1 MKRHAWIPLLLTAA
15 TGIGCGEASHSTTP
29 PAAEAKPSNELVI
42 PADAKGV
49 QTATVA
55 KQEIPDYLEIP
66 GKIQPDPAR
75 VVRVFPPV
83 GGRVTEMKVRP
94 GDHVERGETLAI
106 LESSDVSGVRSDYQK
121 AVADAEVKERSSQ
134 RASLLYENQV
144 LSEREFHQA
153 QADAEIAKAELQRAK
168 ARLRQLGLSP
178 DSASDRFEV
187 KAPRAGVVLDI
198 GAAPGEFS
206 KSLDAPAPLC
216 TLADLSAVWA
226 VGEVYEKDLSGLRP
240 GTPAQVVVSAY
251 RAQKWG
257 GPVAAISDALDPVT
271 RTLKLRIVLPNP
283 GAKLKPEMFATIR
296 LRRATFSGIVIP
308 VSAVLHEG
316 ATAYVFVQKAA
327 GHFERRDVTLGRPL
341 DRGVEVISG
350 LAPGEVVVTEGAL
363 LLRSAAS

>member
-1 MKRHAWIPLLLTAA
+1 MKQPVWIPLLLIAG
-15 TGIGCGEASHSTTP
+15 TGIGCGQASHSTLP
-29 PAAEAKPSNELVI
+29 PVAESKPSGDFVI

-49 QTATVA
+49 QTATLV

-94 GDHVERGETLAI
+94 GDHVEQGQTLAV

-121 AVADAEVKERSSQ
+121 AMADAEVKERISQ

-153 QADAEIAKAELQRAK
+153 QADAEIAKAELQRAQ

-187 KAPRAGVVLDI
+187 KAPRKGVVLDI
-198 GAAPGEFS
+198 GAALGEFS

-216 TLADLSAVWA
+216 TLADLSSVWA
-226 VGEVYEKDLSGLRP
+226 VGELYEKDLSRLHA
-240 GTPAQVVVSAY
+240 GTPAQVIVSAY
-251 RAQKWG
+251 AGQKWNA
-257 GPVAAISDALDPVT
+257 PVSTVSDALDPVT
-271 RTLKLRIVLPNP
+271 RTLKLRIVLANP
-283 GAKLKPEMFATIR
+283 GTRLKPEMFATIR
-296 LRRATFSGIVIP
+296 LKRSTFSGIVLP
-308 VSAVLHEG
+308 VSAVLREG
-316 ATAYVFVQKAA
+316 PATYVYLQKAA
-327 GHFERRDVTLGRPL
+327 GHFERRDVTLGRAL

-350 LAPGEVVVTEGAL
+350 LAPGDVVVTEGAL
-363 LLRSAAS
+363 LLRSMAS